1 MIDRSDSSYAP
12 TFTEQIMITE
22 SEAIVE
28 SFENLSPEVQIN
40 TSSNPVSDQTS
51 NTSSQADTRE
61 RQQLTFEDDLWDQLP
76 EI

>member
-1 MIDRSDSSYAP
+1 VIDRSDSSYAP

>member
-1 MIDRSDSSYAP
+1 MIDRSDSSAAP

-22 SEAIVE
+22 SDAFVE

-51 NTSSQADTRE
+51 NTSSQPDQRE
-61 RQQLTFEDDLWDQLP
+61 RQQLTFDDDLWD
-76 EI
+76 

>member
-1 MIDRSDSSYAP
+1 
-12 TFTEQIMITE
+12 MITE